1 MKIYPEIK
9 PYESFMMKVDN
20 IHNLYVEVSGN
31 PQGIPV
37 LFLHGGP
44 GAGTSPLYRRYFNPS
59 IYKIILFDQRGSGK
73 STPYGCIENNTSK
86 DLVQDIK
93 KILDQLH
100 IPKTIIY
107 GGSWGSTLA
116 LLFSES
122 YPNLVHSL
130 VLRGIFLCRKGDI
143 QWFYQKGADSI
154 FPEYWK
160 DFIEG
165 VSDNEQ
171 NNILETF
178 YKKIHFDD
186 DKVSLEFCHKWA
198 LWEGRCSSLLPTQ
211 NVVKQFAD
219 CAVSLSKIETHY
231 FFNNC
236 FIQDNQIL
244 KNINKI
250 QNIKTYIVHGRYDI
264 VCPFKQAFDL
274 YEEHKK
280 SEIYIINDAGH
291 SLLEPGVTNK
301 ILEIFNSPNELL
313 S

>member
-1 MKIYPEIK
+1 MKTYPEIK

-20 IHNLYVEVSGN
+20 THNLYVEVSGN
-31 PQGIPV
+31 PKGIPV

-73 STPYGCIENNTSK
+73 STPYGCIENNTSQ

-93 KILDQLH
+93 KILDKLH
-100 IPKTIIY
+100 ISKVIIY

-130 VLRGIFLCRKGDI
+130 VLRGIFLCRKDDI

-165 VSDNEQ
+165 ISDSEQ
-171 NNILETF
+171 DNILETF
-178 YKKIHFDD
+178 YKKIHSNDE
-186 DKVSLEFCHKWA
+186 KLSLEFCHKWA

-211 NVVKQFAD
+211 NVVEQFVNRAI
-219 CAVSLSKIETHY
+219 SLSKIETHY

-236 FIQDNQIL
+236 FMQENQIL
-244 KNINKI
+244 KDIDKI
-250 QNIKTYIVHGRYDI
+250 QNIKSYIVHGRYDI

-274 YEEHKK
+274 YEEHKN
-280 SEIYIINDAGH
+280 SEIYIINNAGH
-291 SLLEPGVTNK
+291 SLLESGITNK

>member
-9 PYESFMMKVDN
+9 PYESFMMKVDD

-165 VSDNEQ
+165 VSDSEQ

-178 YKKIHFDD
+178 HKKIHSDD

-211 NVVKQFAD
+211 NVVNQFTD

-236 FIQDNQIL
+236 FIQDNQLL

-250 QNIKTYIVHGRYDI
+250 QNIKSYIVHGRYDI

-274 YEEHKK
+274 HEEHKK

-291 SLLEPGVTNK
+291 SLLEPGITNK